1 MTLGRS
7 LGTLNFGSY
16 ERAVEFAQ
24 KESKAGSRIVA
35 FEVDEAWSQAARS
48 AAIPEH
54 GTGALGGSL
63 PRLVDVRF
71 AEDQMEIP
79 ASLLDEFEK
88 FIVPGSGRV
97 IEVVR

>member
-1 MTLGRS
+1 MSAQSSLHKRS
-7 LGTLNFGSY
+7 
-16 ERAVEFAQ
+16 Q
-24 KESKAGSRIVA
+24 KPV
-35 FEVDEAWSQAARS
+35 
-48 AAIPEH
+48 H
-54 GTGALGGSL
+54 
-63 PRLVDVRF
+63 VRF